1 MQKLWAEM
9 WFCPMF
15 LPEHYEIETG
25 FRQARLLGR
34 SSRAWSWNDMIS
46 GRPPGRLATL
56 FTAWADWLFAKLSPP
71 EPAPT
76 QRTLPPKLVKSDRE
90 AGTAK
95 TAARR

>member
-1 MQKLWAEM
+1 M
-9 WFCPMF
+9 
-15 LPEHYEIETG
+15 
-25 FRQARLLGR
+25 
-34 SSRAWSWNDMIS
+34 
-46 GRPPGRLATL
+46 L

-76 QRTLPPKLVKSDRE
+76 QRTLPPKLVKSDRD